1 MRAKFIL
8 FFSAL
13 LFSLSGVWAQCPN
26 LVWSDEFDGTSLNT
40 ADWNYQIG
48 DGCPDLCGWGNGER
62 QFYQENNVT
71 VSDGTLKIEARLETI
86 GNSGYTSARI
96 TTRDKQDFTYG
107 RMEARIKLPPGAG
120 TWPAFWMLPTDE
132 VYGGWPQ
139 SGEIDIMEYI
149 GREPDKAFGTIHYG
163 DPFPANQFQGNE
175 IFLFGEE
182 EFHEDFH
189 TFAIEWEEGEI
200 RWFMDDYLYSTK
212 RPINIGPFNWPF
224 DQDFHFLLNLAIG
237 GTLGG
242 LVNNSV
248 FPVVMEVDY
257 VRVYDGNRPYI
268 VGNREVENAATG
280 QIYRIR
286 NIDPDT
292 EVNWSVPSGAT
303 IVSGQGTSVISLD
316 WGTSGGT
323 VTAEIMLD
331 CGVQNIA
338 LDVFMEPTFSRDF
351 SFENFDDEALAT
363 LVFNDGDYSEV
374 NNPDPN
380 EVNNSNL

>member
-1 MRAKFIL
+1 
-8 FFSAL
+8 
-13 LFSLSGVWAQCPN
+13 
-26 LVWSDEFDGTSLNT
+26 
-40 ADWNYQIG
+40 
-48 DGCPDLCGWGNGER
+48 
-62 QFYQENNVT
+62 
-71 VSDGTLKIEARLETI
+71 
-86 GNSGYTSARI
+86 
-96 TTRDKQDFTYG
+96 
-107 RMEARIKLPPGAG
+107 
-120 TWPAFWMLPTDE
+120 
-132 VYGGWPQ
+132 
-139 SGEIDIMEYI
+139 
-149 GREPDKAFGTIHYG
+149 
-163 DPFPANQFQGNE
+163 
-175 IFLFGEE
+175 
-182 EFHEDFH
+182 
-189 TFAIEWEEGEI
+189 
-200 RWFMDDYLYSTK
+200 
-212 RPINIGPFNWPF
+212 
-224 DQDFHFLLNLAIG
+224 
-237 GTLGG
+237 TLGG

-380 EVNNSNL
+380 EVNNSNLVGRYVRDGNLQFDVIIYDVEGLIENADTYFAEEERFFIDVYTDAPIGTNIFLQLETDAAEPANFPTGRHSRYSASVQEQNAWQRLEFSPVDQPDQSAPANSITSMVLLFASSIFNGDTYYYDNLDSYGRLPVSVFSPSRLAIDLTISPNPTEDNTQVSFELKERANVTTSIFDINGKLVTQIEQGQLETGAQMLSISLSDLPAGVYHVQLNADNQYGMVRVVKK